1 MTCFH
6 DTAKK
11 AINKFAENN
20 PSKKI
25 EGGVIYQYT
34 DVGAMKGIVSNKEL
48 WATHFRYLN
57 DENEFKYG
65 LSKTSEKIEELING
79 GAYRNEETI
88 AFLKSMKNI
97 VENKEKVEELECFY
111 VVCFSEEK
119 DKLSQWRGYGKK
131 EKSICLGFDYESIKE
146 KCKGL
151 ENSCYFAKVEY
162 SKIDTISKK
171 LKEYCDLIELN
182 DDGSGLCKDGLF
194 ELKKDVFISALFVK
208 EKCWDEEKEW
218 RIVVHRKKDLEFK
231 ESDKGLVPYIKF
243 KLDDVAA
250 DIKCVTLPK
259 SVFDYGKLSVNMFL
273 KLNGLTFEASPS
285 DISIVY

>member
-1 MTCFH
+1 MTCFNEI
-6 DTAKK
+6 AKSK
-11 AINKFAENN
+11 IKEFAEENQSEK
-20 PSKKI
+20 PEKGI
-25 EGGVIYQYT
+25 IYQYT
-34 DVGAMKGIVSNKEL
+34 DIGAMKGIVTNKEL

-57 DENEFKYG
+57 DENEFRYG
-65 LSKTSEKIEELING
+65 LSKTSEKIEEIVNG
-79 GAYRNEETI
+79 GSYQKKETKD
-88 AFLKSMKNI
+88 FLKSMKNI
-97 VENKEKVEELECFY
+97 VENKEKVDELECFY
-111 VVCFSEEK
+111 IVCFSEEK

-131 EKSICLGFDYESIKE
+131 EKSACMGFDYESFKE
-146 KCKGL
+146 KCKDQ
-151 ENSCYFAKVEY
+151 ENGCYFAKIEY
-162 SKIDTISKK
+162 GTIDSISKK
-171 LKEYCDLIELN
+171 IKEYCDLIESN
-182 DDGSGLCKDGLF
+182 DDGSGLCNDGLF
-194 ELKKDVFISALFVK
+194 ELKKDIFISALFVK

-250 DIKCVTLPK
+250 DIKCVMLPK